1 MNILF
6 SSDDNYARHMGVA
19 IYSILLHN
27 MDVDTIRIFVIDNR
41 ISQQNIEKLKSEVQE
56 FKNADI
62 RFFPFDKYENQLHL
76 NLAWPI
82 SLSSYARLF
91 IGEVLPEEIGRVIY
105 MDCDIVV
112 DGSLKELWD
121 EDLEGNCLGA
131 IQDVVPSKT
140 KTAVGLLPDQ
150 SYFNAGVLLIDM
162 NRWRNRY
169 IGKKCLNFLN
179 SHEGRI
185 SHHDQGVLNGILC
198 GQWKRLP
205 LKYNVMTI
213 HFILSQNKI
222 KRLFK
227 DEAVF
232 YDVLEIEDAVNNP
245 CILHFTPS
253 LTNRP
258 WEKNCCHPLRYKYC
272 QLLLNTPW
280 EKTPLVKSNTPWYV
294 YLFNLRFRFLP
305 I

>member
-27 MDVDTIRIFVIDNR
+27 ADVEMIRFFVIDNR
-41 ISQQNIEKLKSEVQE
+41 ISQPNIEKLKSVVHG

-62 RFFPFDKYENQLHL
+62 SFFPFDKYENQLHL
-76 NLAWPI
+76 NLTWPI

-91 IGEVLPEEIGRVIY
+91 IGEVLPEEIDRVIY

-121 EDLEGNCLGA
+121 EDLKDNCLGA
-131 IQDVVPSKT
+131 IQDIVPYKT
-140 KTAVGLLPDQ
+140 KTAVGLLPNQ
-150 SYFNAGVLLIDM
+150 PYFNAGVLLIDM
-162 NRWRNRY
+162 TRWRKRF
-169 IGKKCLNFLN
+169 IGKQCLSFIE

-198 GQWKRLP
+198 EQCKRLT

-213 HFILSQNKI
+213 HFILPQYKI
-222 KRLFK
+222 TRLFK

-232 YDVLEIEDAVNNP
+232 YDAVEIEEAVNNP
-245 CILHFTPS
+245 FILHFTPS

-258 WEKNCCHPLRYKYC
+258 WERNCCHPLRYKYC

-280 EKTPLVKSNTPWYV
+280 GKMPLVKSNNPWYV
-294 YLFNLRFRFLP
+294 HLFNLRFRFLP
-305 I
+305 L